1 MCIYLN
7 QPNPWNSTTPLQC
20 VKLRAEQVCICNW
33 VVECPRPH
41 IGQYCTG
48 NPLKGSEF
56 CVVWLFQAQSL
67 TPPDYNLRW
76 SGLLVTVGELLQ
88 RSQPNV
94 DQSDW
99 HLAVTG
105 MSQREIVRSAAKAL
119 AGLYK
124 QQLPPRTVWRLRIDK
139 LLGWFDNSWVKSEA
153 SADCSLC
160 WHTEL
165 IYKDQRSDICAVFNV
180 LQKRLFFS
188 LLLFLSVIWLRW

>member
-1 MCIYLN
+1 M
-7 QPNPWNSTTPLQC
+7 STTSHFHRRKSICFSLFHWLILEMKAPLSL
-20 VKLRAEQVCICNW
+20 V
-33 VVECPRPH
+33 
-41 IGQYCTG
+41 
-48 NPLKGSEF
+48 F

-105 MSQREIVRSAAKAL
+105 VSQREIIRSAAKAL

-124 QQLPPRTVWRLRIDK
+124 QQLPSRTV
-139 LLGWFDNSWVKSEA
+139 
-153 SADCSLC
+153 
-160 WHTEL
+160 
-165 IYKDQRSDICAVFNV
+165 
-180 LQKRLFFS
+180 
-188 LLLFLSVIWLRW
+188 